1 MLFVFDVRRPD
12 GDLRDMTREV
22 VLEISLVVNA
32 KNNVTQT
39 MLDGSRGVTGGKRA
53 HSDTVAQEKLL
64 VDRSK
69 LLEL

>member
-12 GDLRDMTREV
+12 GDLRDMARQII
-22 VLEISLVVNA
+22 LEIGLVVNIE
-32 KNNVTQT
+32 NNVTQT

>member
-1 MLFVFDVRRPD
+1 VLFVFDIRRPD
-12 GDLRDMTREV
+12 GNLRDMTGEV
-22 VLEISLVVNA
+22 ILEIGLVVNV

-39 MLDGSRGVTGGKRA
+39 MLDGSRGIAGGKRA
-53 HSDTVAQEKLL
+53 HSDTVAQQKPL